1 MHWPHLSTLQQRGS
15 GQSESMSHPPQE
27 SSAHRA
33 PARCRCRGASAPVRR
48 NLQLLGVLRRHE
60 RVPLMPCGR
69 GGAPG
74 DRDPRLPCRE
84 CHADRRPTGSAAGA
98 ALALRHGGI
107 AGPDRRLRHLLNP
120 LGSLPARKATGEG
133 WRRFHTGHQRCRP
146 ATTHPPR
153 ARCEA
158 KAAKVALTARSAS
171 WSAWWGA
178 RAPAWERCAGSASG
192 LLNSRSHNTYCAC
205 NIVTGS
211 VRGCKPFRRS
221 SGLRSSRS
229 PGRRA
234 VRGLRRLAAAPAVI
248 TVNWRT
254 VSAASRL
261 GRRPAALL
269 PPAAWYCG
277 KQLLPTYVRYIHGR
291 LSTGLHASSTY
302 SAWHACTE

>member
-33 PARCRCRGASAPVRR
+33 PARCRCRRSAHPHLCAAIFSCLEFSGDMRGCRSCRVGEEGPLGMGIPVSPAVNVMLTAAR
-48 NLQLLGVLRRHE
+48 LAPPP
-60 RVPLMPCGR
+60 VPLAPCGTAERQGQIGVCATCYNLMGACTRGRRRER
-69 GGAPG
+69 GG
-74 DRDPRLPCRE
+74 
-84 CHADRRPTGSAAGA
+84 
-98 ALALRHGGI
+98 GGFTQ
-107 AGPDRRLRHLLNP
+107 ASTMPD
-120 LGSLPARKATGEG
+120 
-133 WRRFHTGHQRCRP
+133 P
-146 ATTHPPR
+146 ATAHPPR

-192 LLNSRSHNTYCAC
+192 LLNSRAHNTYCAR

-221 SGLRSSRS
+221 SGLGSSRS

-234 VRGLRRLAAAPAVI
+234 VRGLRPLAAAPAVI
-248 TVNWRT
+248 TENWRT

-261 GRRPAALL
+261 GRALL
-269 PPAAWYCG
+269 PCCRPPPGTAASSYCP
-277 KQLLPTYVRYIHGR
+277 PTYVAY
-291 LSTGLHASSTY
+291 TAAS
-302 SAWHACTE
+302 